1 MSLIVIDGSEGEGGG
16 QILRTSLTVSLL
28 SGQPF
33 RIEGIR
39 KGRNK
44 PGLLRQHLTC
54 VAAAAAI
61 GDAKVE
67 GDVLGSTTLSFE
79 PRARRGGTYEFAI
92 GTAGST
98 TLVLQTIL
106 PALLR
111 ADGPS
116 TVTITGGTHNPAAPP
131 VPFLQKT
138 FLPLVQRMG
147 GEVELELARVGFYP
161 GGGGKIVARITPAA
175 ELRPLHVSA
184 RGAITRRGILAV
196 LGDVPGH
203 VGKRAIEALS
213 EALAWPKSTGRIDML
228 KRPNSPGAVV
238 FVEVGDDEMVE
249 VFTAFGSKGLR
260 TEQLAL
266 DLAKEVHAYLDGGAA
281 VGPFLADQLLPL
293 LAAGPGGSFETT
305 ALTPH
310 ARSQV
315 ELLAR
320 LGMRPITLTP
330 SEGGRTRVAC

>member
-39 KGRNK
+39 KGRAK

-54 VAAAAAI
+54 VAAAAQI
-61 GDAKVE
+61 GDAEVV
-67 GDVLGSTTLSFE
+67 GDTLGSTSLTFA
-79 PRARRGGTYEFAI
+79 PRARRGGVYDLAI

-138 FLPLVQRMG
+138 FLPLVARMG
-147 GEVELELARVGFYP
+147 GEVSLELARVGFYP
-161 GGGGKIVARITPAA
+161 AGGGKIVARISPTPALA
-175 ELRPLHVSA
+175 PLHLGG
-184 RGAITRRGILAV
+184 RGDITRRGILVV

-203 VGKRAIEALS
+203 VGKRAIQALC
-213 EALAWPKSTGRIDML
+213 EGLGWTKDTGRIDTIA
-228 KRPNSPGAVV
+228 RPSSPGVVV
-238 FVEVGDDEMVE
+238 FVEVGDDAMVE
-249 VFTAFGSKGLR
+249 VFTGFGEKGLK
-260 TEQLAL
+260 TEQLAAE
-266 DLAKEVHAYLDGGAA
+266 LAAEVRAYLDGGAP
-281 VGPFLADQLLPL
+281 VGPYLADQLLPL
-293 LAAGPGGSFETT
+293 LAAGGGGSFETT

-315 ELLAR
+315 NLLAR
-320 LGMRPITLTP
+320 LGMRPITLTE
-330 SEGGRTRVAC
+330 SGNGRTHVSC